1 MSEYSK
7 ESNFL
12 KITGD
17 ARGDEVVLEMKD
29 TRADVPHHTHYLT
42 IAQADAVIAALRA
55 GIAKAQRWRPGYYA
69 EPEDRPRP

>member
-1 MSEYSK
+1 MSEYAK

-17 ARGDEVVLEMKD
+17 ARGDEVVLDMRD
-29 TRADVPHHTHYLT
+29 VRADVPHHTHYLT

-69 EPEDRPRP
+69 EPDRERRP